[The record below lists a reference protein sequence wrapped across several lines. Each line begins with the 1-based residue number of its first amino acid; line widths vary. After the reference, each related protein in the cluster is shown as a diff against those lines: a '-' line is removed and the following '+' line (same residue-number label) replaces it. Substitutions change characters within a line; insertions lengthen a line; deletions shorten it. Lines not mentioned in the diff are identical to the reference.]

1 MKLTGNQIKQLHYHI
16 NAKLIPYTEVRDEIL
31 DHYQTALEAEENKS
45 MEEILKSLDQT
56 FTVEYCREASEN
68 YLNSLK
74 TEYPTQ
80 FKSKFFSLFQ
90 KEKVWIPIL
99 LLAIVISLPNW
110 IRNANMLFHL
120 VNLSLLTGLM
130 FESWIISRSYPNK
143 KIKHHYRLVDDKPTF
158 AMLRAAAPRGF
169 AVLHVLVM
177 LLIFLPIGA
186 LYIFEVVEDKSTSF
200 FFQPPY
206 LYATTVCLWLF
217 FLLTIARFH
226 ARKAMAK
233 PQIN

>member
-1 MKLTGNQIKQLHYHI
+1 MKLAEDQIEKLHYHI
-16 NAKLIPYTEVRDEIL
+16 NSKLIPYTEVRDEIL
-31 DHYQTALEAEENKS
+31 DHYQTALEAEEEKS
-45 MEEILKSLDQT
+45 IKEVLKSLDQT
-56 FTVEYCREASEN
+56 FTVSYCREASEN
-68 YLNSLK
+68 YLSSLK
-74 TEYPTQ
+74 SEYPIQ

-99 LLAIVISLPNW
+99 LLAFVLSLPSW
-110 IRNANMLFHL
+110 IRYANMLFHL

-130 FESWIISRSYPNK
+130 FENWIISRSYTNK

-158 AMLRAAAPRGF
+158 AMLRAAAPKGF

-186 LYIFEVVEDKSTSF
+186 LYIFEVVEESTSNF

-217 FLLTIARFH
+217 FLMTIARFH
-226 ARKAMAK
+226 ARKTMAK
-233 PQIN
+233 PRIS